1 MALTVWVFM
10 DLAPVGRSGLQCS
23 QTKPLQQDPDTL
35 KQKGEQ
41 QKERNAGRGGD
52 KVTRGEKNGE
62 GAGEG
67 NGKKVSVAAPI
78 HPRPQV

>member
-1 MALTVWVFM
+1 M

-41 QKERNAGRGGD
+41 QKERNAGEGE
-52 KVTRGEKNGE
+52 TRLSSSFVFEE
-62 GAGEG
+62 
-67 NGKKVSVAAPI
+67 
-78 HPRPQV
+78 HPRLNKETRSVQSAD